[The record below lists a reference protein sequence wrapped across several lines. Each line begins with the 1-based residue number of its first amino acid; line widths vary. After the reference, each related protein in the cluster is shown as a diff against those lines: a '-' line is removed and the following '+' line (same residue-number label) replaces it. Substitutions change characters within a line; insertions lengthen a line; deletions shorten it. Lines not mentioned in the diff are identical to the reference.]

1 MRRNSEET
9 LETPITQMIDIVFLL
24 IIFFVVTASVDKDL
38 VDETINLAQA
48 KNTNAET
55 AAKKLS
61 VTINMKMAT
70 DSQGRSIL
78 VGGRPKVLYNIALQE
93 KSLDGIRQALQAVKN
108 DTGTIVPILIRVDKN
123 VEYRYIDELLSKAV
137 ARVGFTKVSI
147 VAVGNE

>member
-61 VTINMKMAT
+61 VTINMKMAK

-93 KSLDGIRQALQAVKN
+93 KSLDGIRQAL
-108 DTGTIVPILIRVDKN
+108 
-123 VEYRYIDELLSKAV
+123 
-137 ARVGFTKVSI
+137 
-147 VAVGNE
+147 

>member
-61 VTINMKMAT
+61 VTINMKMAK

-93 KSLDGIRQALQAVKN
+93 KSLDGIRQALQTVKN

-123 VEYRYIDELLSKAV
+123 VEYRYIDELLAKAV

>member
-61 VTINMKMAT
+61 VTINMKMAK
-70 DSQGRSIL
+70 DSQGRNIL

-108 DTGTIVPILIRVDKN
+108 DTGSIVPILIRVDKN

>member
-1 MRRNSEET
+1 MRRSSEDT

-48 KNTNAET
+48 KSTNAET

-61 VTINMKMAT
+61 VTINMKMAK
-70 DSQGRSIL
+70 DSKGRNIQ

-93 KSLDGIRQALQAVKN
+93 KSLDGIRQSLQAVKN

-147 VAVGNE
+147 VAIGNE

>member
-61 VTINMKMAT
+61 VTINMKMAK